1 MPWFHSSALFSSIKL
16 FFPTTL
22 CRFKFLCTSISW
34 AGLQLTR
41 GLSREPTASDNAS
54 NMFDILFPASRG
66 EILAKIKCARPS
78 DERPAS
84 SASWGRWLSVYLTCA
99 AGLKQE
105 RKSDLLL
112 ALYGFQCCWL
122 IAEGRRQVK
131 SCGKLMYKKFKHVV
145 KKWFSLWSNLK
156 PFYLNCESFVSSNAS
171 RYYYYSYH
179 KYFFCCE

>member
-1 MPWFHSSALFSSIKL
+1 MPHPPTKINLLDPPWLCFQRYRFDTKDITCRKVLITFMPWFHSSALFSSIKL

-22 CRFKFLCTSISW
+22 GRFKFLCTSLSW

-54 NMFDILFPASRG
+54 NMFDILFTASRG

-78 DERPAS
+78 EERPAS

-122 IAEGRRQVK
+122 IAEGRHQVK

-145 KKWFSLWSNLK
+145 K
-156 PFYLNCESFVSSNAS
+156 
-171 RYYYYSYH
+171 
-179 KYFFCCE
+179 